1 MLATLRNRDFS
12 LLWLGGLISLAGDWT
27 LNIGLPIA
35 LFAMTRSIPVLSA
48 ALVAGMLP
56 NVLFG
61 SVAGVFV
68 DRWDRRRT
76 LIVSNLLLAALLL
89 PILLVRSASL
99 IWVIYP
105 IMFLESCLEQFTRPA
120 QSALLPSLVGA
131 EHIAPANS
139 LLSVS
144 SNIARLLGPA
154 LGGVIAAFFG
164 LAGVVLVD
172 GASFLLAAL
181 LIALIGWRASASTQL
196 AEPAE
201 LAERIGEHPFT
212 KGVRE
217 WLDGLRVIFHER
229 VLALIFAVIAIT
241 SIGEGVM
248 AVLFVVFVVTSLG
261 GDAQALGGT
270 MSAQAVGGLI
280 GGALC
285 GLLGNRL
292 VSRWSLGISAMVFGL
307 IDLAIFNAPRYFA
320 GMTAIPWLSWLS
332 PVSLLAWALGLF
344 VAVGVPGVMMFTGL
358 QSLLQVRA
366 PERYLGRVFGALG
379 ACMALFSIAGSGIAG
394 WLGQRLGAV
403 TLLNIQGAGYIVVG
417 LILLLFITAGSASP
431 VNPGAGEV
439 APAPDAVTAP

>member
-1 MLATLRNRDFS
+1 MIATLRNRDFA
-12 LLWLGGLISLAGDWT
+12 LLWLGGLISRAGDWT

-35 LFAMTRSIPVLSA
+35 LFALTHSILVLSV
-48 ALVAGMLP
+48 ALAVGMLP
-56 NVLFG
+56 SVLFG

-89 PILLVRSASL
+89 PILLVHSASL
-99 IWVIYP
+99 IWIVYP
-105 IMFLESCLEQFTRPA
+105 ILFLESCLEQFTQPA

-131 EHIAPANS
+131 EYVAPANS
-139 LLSVS
+139 LLSIS

-154 LGGVIAAFFG
+154 LGGLIAALFG
-164 LAGVVLVD
+164 LTGVALVD
-172 GASFLLAAL
+172 TVSFVLAAL
-181 LIALIGWRASASTQL
+181 LIALIGWRAPVSATQ
-196 AEPAE
+196 PA
-201 LAERIGEHPFT
+201 APTGEHPFT

-217 WLDGLRVIFHER
+217 WLDGLGVVFRER
-229 VLALIFAVIAIT
+229 TLALIFAVIAIT

-248 AVLFVVFVVTSLG
+248 GVLFVVFVVTSLRG
-261 GDAQALGGT
+261 GAQDLGGM

-292 VSRWSLGISAMVFGL
+292 LSRWSLGLSAMIFGA

-320 GMTAIPWLSWLS
+320 EMVALPRLSWLS
-332 PVSLLAWALGLF
+332 PVSLLAWELGLF
-344 VAVGVPGVMMFTGL
+344 VMVGIPGVMMFTGL
-358 QSLLQVRA
+358 QSLMQLRS

-379 ACMALFSIAGSGIAG
+379 ACMALFSIAGTGVAG
-394 WLGQRLGAV
+394 WLGGRYGAV

-417 LILLLFITAGSASP
+417 LLLTLLITRATSTR
-431 VNPGAGEV
+431 
-439 APAPDAVTAP
+439 APDAPEAGNEVATAPVATALEG